1 MFGLCKYKNALGRPG
16 KGIHSFRIANIA
28 VVDVLLT
35 FVLAYVLWVLLEKY
49 NYWVILYC
57 CFLAAVVLHRMFCVK
72 TPVDKFLFS

>member
-35 FVLAYVLWVLLEKY
+35 FAISLC
-49 NYWVILYC
+49 I
-57 CFLAAVVLHRMFCVK
+57 MG
-72 TPVDKFLFS
+72 SS